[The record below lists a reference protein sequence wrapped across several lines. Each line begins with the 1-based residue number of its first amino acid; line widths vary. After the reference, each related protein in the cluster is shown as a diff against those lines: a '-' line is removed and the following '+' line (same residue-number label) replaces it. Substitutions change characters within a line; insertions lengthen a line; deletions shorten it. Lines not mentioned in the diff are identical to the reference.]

1 MMTTPWLPLHGPP
14 RAEREGTLG
23 DNQRPAKPPTP
34 PPFPSPEAPMP
45 LPVAAMNEGP
55 IEFRIFILLG
65 YSSQKIDPLAYAED
79 AYLTL
84 MQSNGGG
91 VI

>member
-1 MMTTPWLPLHGPP
+1 MEFVDLQP
-14 RAEREGTLG
+14 RSLRSTCPCMVVSL
-23 DNQRPAKPPTP
+23 K
-34 PPFPSPEAPMP
+34 
-45 LPVAAMNEGP
+45 AMNEGP
-55 IEFRIFILLG
+55 IEFRKFILLG
-65 YSSQKIDPLAYAED
+65 YSNQKMGPLVYAED